1 MKDRTIRVLEFHK
14 IVEMLSACAISGS
27 GRKLAS
33 ALKPAA
39 TSYEIERGQQETS
52 EALSIIGT
60 KGSPPIGAFYD
71 CVDYLSFTGK
81 GGVLNMRQLLQI
93 LYNIRTAIS
102 VAVFLKDGGTGDTP
116 ESPLISELAALLS
129 NQRKLANEID
139 RCIVSEEEMA
149 DNASPRLRALR
160 RERLQKGEAVKAALN
175 KMITGTA
182 KQYLQDAIVTIRD
195 GRYVLPVK
203 QECSGNVAGI
213 IHDKSSTGATYFI
226 EPQTVVQLNN
236 ELRQIELEE
245 SIEIDRILGELS
257 SIVAVHAEDLF
268 SDFNILTKLDFIFA
282 KAALAH
288 KMNGIRPEIVE
299 SGRIKLNNARHP
311 LIDAERVVP
320 LNIEIGDGYN
330 SLIITGP
337 NTGGKTV
344 SLKTVGLLT
353 LMGQSGLHIPADEGS
368 VLARFD
374 RIYADVGDE
383 QSIEQ
388 NLSTFSSHMKNI
400 VDIISNADENTLIL
414 LDELG
419 AGTDPTEGAALAI
432 SILENLRLRGC
443 TVFATTHYTELK
455 KYALI
460 TDGVE
465 NASMEFDLETLSP
478 TYRLRAGLPG
488 KSNAFEISKRLGLP
502 ENIIAGAGKL
512 LDGGDV
518 AFEDIISAIERD
530 KKQTESER
538 DEAIVLNIS
547 MKKKREELD
556 KKIASF
562 EREKEHILR
571 EARIKARAMID
582 EAADVSTEI
591 KEELRKIP
599 KLDNY
604 AERNAEFDKS
614 MKRIHAAADR
624 YRESYIK
631 PENTAPVDPTGIS
644 IGDEVRIAS
653 LDSAGKIISLP
664 DSTGELT
671 VDVGMARV
679 KVNISDL
686 TAGESGKK
694 QRKDSKSSH
703 VGERISG
710 STVRRN
716 KIANIS
722 IETDVRGMRLEE
734 AEMHVSK
741 YLDDAYLAGLD
752 SVRIIHGRGEGILQ
766 SGIRNMLGSNPHV
779 RSFERGAFHDGG
791 DGVTMVYLK
800 KD

>member
-1 MKDRTIRVLEFHK
+1 MKDRTIKILEFHK
-14 IVEMLSACAISGS
+14 IVEILSACAVSAS

-33 ALKPAA
+33 ALKPAVI
-39 TSYEIERGQQETS
+39 SYEIERGQQETS
-52 EALSIIGT
+52 EALSIIT
-60 KGSPPIGAFYD
+60 AKGSPPIGAFYD
-71 CVDYLSFTGK
+71 CVDYLSFVRK
-81 GGVLNMRQLLQI
+81 GGVLSMRQLLQI

-102 VAVFLKDGGTGDTP
+102 VAVFLKGDAAGDAP
-116 ESPLISELAALLS
+116 KSPLISELAALLS
-129 NQRKLANEID
+129 NQRNLANEID
-139 RCIVSEEEMA
+139 RCIISEDEMA
-149 DNASPRLRALR
+149 DNASPRLRSLR
-160 RERLQKGEAVKAALN
+160 RERLQKGEAVKVALN

-203 QECSGNVAGI
+203 QEHSGNVAGI
-213 IHDKSSTGATYFI
+213 VHDKSSTGATYFI
-226 EPQTVVQLNN
+226 EPQAVVQLNN
-236 ELRQIELEE
+236 ELRQLELEE
-245 SIEIDRILGELS
+245 RIEIDRILSELS
-257 SIVAVHAEDLF
+257 STVAIHAEDLL

-282 KAALAH
+282 KGALAH
-288 KMNGIRPEIVE
+288 TMNAIRPKIVE
-299 SGRIKLNNARHP
+299 NGKIKLNNARHP

-320 LNIEIGDGYN
+320 LNVEVGDAYN

-353 LMGQSGLHIPADEGS
+353 LMGQAGLHIPADEGT

-374 RIYADVGDE
+374 KIYADIGDE

-388 NLSTFSSHMKNI
+388 SLSTFSSHMKNI
-400 VDIISNADENTLIL
+400 VDIISNADNSTLVL

-443 TVFATTHYTELK
+443 TIFATTHYTELK
-455 KYALI
+455 KYALV

-478 TYRLRAGLPG
+478 TYRLRTGLPG

-502 ENIIAGAGKL
+502 EGIIVDAGNL

-518 AFEDIISAIERD
+518 AFEEIISAIEQD

-556 KKIASF
+556 RKIASF

-571 EARIKARAMID
+571 EARLKARAMID

-591 KEELRKIP
+591 KEELRRIP

-604 AERNAEFDKS
+604 AARNAEFDKS
-614 MKRIHAAADR
+614 MKRIHKAASR
-624 YRESYIK
+624 YRESYSR
-631 PENTAPVDPTGIS
+631 PENTAPINPADICV
-644 IGDEVRIAS
+644 GDVVRIAS
-653 LDSAGKIISLP
+653 LDSGGKVVSLP
-664 DSTGELT
+664 DATGELT
-671 VDVGMARV
+671 VDIGMARV
-679 KVNISDL
+679 KVNVGDL

-694 QRKDSKSSH
+694 ERKNSKSSRTS
-703 VGERISG
+703 ERISH

-722 IETDVRGMRLEE
+722 IETDVRGMRLED

-766 SGIRNMLGSNPHV
+766 SGIRNMLKFNPHV
-779 RSFERGAFHDGG
+779 KSFEKGGFHDGG
-791 DGVTMVYLK
+791 DGVTMVCLK